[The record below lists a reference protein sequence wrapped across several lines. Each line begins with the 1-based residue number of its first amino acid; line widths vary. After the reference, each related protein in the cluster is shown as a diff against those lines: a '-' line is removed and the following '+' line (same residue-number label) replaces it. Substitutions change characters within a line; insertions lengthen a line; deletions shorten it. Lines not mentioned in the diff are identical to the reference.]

1 MKAKFSMLLMYLV
14 CSIAIGGWSVNEI
27 LSWFNKDIPF
37 IVDIILGLIVASVSI
52 PVAIVG
58 WILGSCGV
66 F

>member
-1 MKAKFSMLLMYLV
+1 MEAKFSMLLMYLV

-37 IVDIILGLIVASVSI
+37 IADIILGLIVASVSI